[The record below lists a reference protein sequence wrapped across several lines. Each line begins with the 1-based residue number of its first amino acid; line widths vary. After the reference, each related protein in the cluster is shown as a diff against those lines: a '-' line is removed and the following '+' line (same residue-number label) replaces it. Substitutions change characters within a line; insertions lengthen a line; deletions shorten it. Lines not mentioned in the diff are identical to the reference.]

1 MAKPRNRIRENKLNK
16 QRRARKR
23 LEGIAEISLT
33 CMVCG
38 TYERLQLDHHIPRT
52 PEQQN
57 ERLPQRQNRAVL
69 CASCN
74 GAKSN
79 MYPADFIEYLA
90 RLGAREAIARYT
102 AHLTHR
108 HKE

>member
-1 MAKPRNRIRENKLNK
+1 MPGRCKITYNTARRK
-16 QRRARKR
+16 RRAYTR
-23 LEGIAEISLT
+23 LAGIADISLT

-38 TYERLQLDHHIPRT
+38 TYEKLQLDHHIPRT
-52 PEQQN
+52 PAQKH
-57 ERLPQRQNRAVL
+57 ERIPQRHNRAVL

-74 GAKSN
+74 GAKGN
-79 MYPADFIEYLA
+79 MYPADFIEYLG
-90 RLGAREAIARYT
+90 RLGAKEAIARYT